1 MGEGGGGVE
10 VCGGGICG
18 VDGGGGVLWGDVG
31 GMRGVEGVSKLICRI
46 NNWREWS
53 GQHKCVKI

>member
-1 MGEGGGGVE
+1 MWGEYVVSMGEGGCYGGM
-10 VCGGGICG
+10 
-18 VDGGGGVLWGDVG
+18 WGDVS
-31 GMRGVEGVSKLICRI
+31 VEGVSKLICRI